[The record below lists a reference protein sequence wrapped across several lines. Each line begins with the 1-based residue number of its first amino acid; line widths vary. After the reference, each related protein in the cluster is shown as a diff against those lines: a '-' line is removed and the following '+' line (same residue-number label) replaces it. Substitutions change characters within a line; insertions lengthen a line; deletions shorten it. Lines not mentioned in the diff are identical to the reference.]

1 MEEDAA
7 TKILLK
13 SIADGQKTLSTKVDE
28 LTKTTFEG
36 FGKIGATTA
45 RLDTDLENHKE
56 ENHRR
61 FKAHEKDI
69 EVLHER
75 VSNVKESKS
84 KSKKALIT
92 IGPTA
97 LAGAILIV
105 LKKMGFI

>member
-1 MEEDAA
+1 MEEDSAI
-7 TKILLK
+7 TILLK
-13 SIADGQKTLSTKVDE
+13 SISGDQKTLSSKIDE
-28 LTKTTFEG
+28 LTKTTLTG
-36 FGKIGATTA
+36 IGKINTITA
-45 RLDTDLENHKE
+45 RIDTDLQGHKE

-69 EVLHER
+69 EILHER